1 MDIKK
6 EIEKLKDLL
15 RYHSNLY
22 YNLDAPEIS
31 DYQYD
36 ELYNKLKQLER
47 ENPQFITKDS
57 PTQKVG
63 GAAAST
69 FAAVE
74 HIAPMLSLDNTYS
87 AEEIRQWYQRTVK
100 FLGKDNFEMVVES
113 KIDGVSCSLTYQ
125 NSSLIKAATR
135 GDGEIGED
143 VTENIKTIKTL
154 PLKLLVPAEGLVEI
168 RGEVFMQKEDFLVLN
183 EMQENRHLPPFAN
196 ARNAAAGSIRQKDAS
211 VTAQRPLKF
220 FAHSLGAGSLPLSSF
235 TQFIDFCK
243 KAGVPVSPVREVFS
257 DIEKVISFY
266 EEFKQKLHSLKYD
279 ADGLVVKVNSF
290 EYQKILGQTAKSPRW
305 AEAFKYPAEKVQTR
319 VIKIAFSVGRTG
331 AVTPVAQLEPV
342 RCAGVTISSATLHN
356 FDEIKRLNLKEG
368 DTVLLERAGEVI
380 PKILE
385 VTNPAADGK
394 EVKEPS
400 LCPVCQSPL
409 FKEEGEVIIR
419 CVNPNCPAQLKGRVE
434 HFASREAMD
443 IEGLGEAAV
452 EQLVSR
458 GSIKKLSDIYNLTLF
473 DLMPLYLFSD
483 KKADNLLTAVE
494 KSKTRPLARFI
505 YALGIRH
512 IGEKTALALAEHFT
526 SLEKLKAA
534 SSGELQKILDIGP
547 SGAQSIINFLSSKE
561 VKDELEN
568 FYKAGLK
575 FTAPIKKLSSV
586 LDGKTFVFTGEL
598 SSMTREEAEA
608 KAKANGGKVSG
619 SVSSK
624 TYAVVAGKD
633 AGSKL
638 KKASSLGV
646 KILSEEDFLTLLK

>member
-6 EIEKLKDLL
+6 EIENLKDIL

-63 GAAAST
+63 GAASST

-74 HIAPMLSLDNTYS
+74 HIVPMLSLDNTYS
-87 AEEIRQWYQRTVK
+87 AEEIRQWYQRTIK

-135 GDGEIGED
+135 GDGQTGED

-154 PLKLLVPAEGLVEI
+154 PLKLLIPAEGPLEI
-168 RGEVFMQKEDFLVLN
+168 RGEVFMQKEDFLALN
-183 EMQENRHLPPFAN
+183 QKQEDLHLPPFAN
-196 ARNAAAGSIRQKDAS
+196 ARNAAAGSIRQKDPS
-211 VTAQRPLKF
+211 VTARRPLKF
-220 FAHSLGAGSLPLSSF
+220 FAHSLGAGSLPLASF

-243 KAGVPVSPVREVFS
+243 KAGIPVSPVREVFN

-266 EEFKQKLHSLKYD
+266 EDFKQKLHTLKYD

-319 VIKIAFSVGRTG
+319 VIKIDFSVGRTG

-385 VTNPAADGK
+385 VTKPAADGK

-409 FKEEGEVIIR
+409 FKEEGEVIVR

-434 HFASREAMD
+434 HFAGREAMD

-458 GSIKKLSDIYNLTLF
+458 GGIKKLSDIYNLTLF

-483 KKADNLLTAVE
+483 KKADNLLTAIE

-512 IGEKTALALAEHFT
+512 IGEKTALALAEHFST
-526 SLEKLKAA
+526 LENLMAA
-534 SSGELQKILDIGP
+534 QNEDLQKILDIGP
-547 SGAQSIINFLSSKE
+547 SAAQSIINFLSSKE
-561 VKDELEN
+561 VQDELEN
-568 FYKAGLK
+568 FKKAGLK
-575 FTAPIKKLSSV
+575 FTAPTKKLSSA
-586 LDGKTFVFTGEL
+586 LEGKTFVFTGEL

-608 KAKANGGKVSG
+608 KTKANGGKVSG

-624 TYAVVAGKD
+624 TYAVIAGKD

-646 KILSEEDFLTLLK
+646 KVLGEEEFLALLK